1 MGLEQSHIQHI
12 GTTAGP
18 TPEFYGIQVNLN
30 RDNPDFFRMSMNTAL
45 KEMQLT
51 APAFGLLR
59 LLPSYLTNGQPVTH
73 PTIPTG
79 HPCDFRQGNKL
90 NVQRKRVHGKTLLKK
105 GSTFIH
111 SHATC
116 SLQACE

>member
-1 MGLEQSHIQHI
+1 MGLEQRHIQHI
-12 GTTAGP
+12 GPTAGP
-18 TPEFYGIQVNLN
+18 TPEFYGMLVNLN

-45 KEMQLT
+45 QEVQLT
-51 APAFGLLR
+51 AFGLLR
-59 LLPSYLTNGQPVTH
+59 LWPSYLPNGQPVTH

-79 HPCDFRQGNKL
+79 HPRDFRQGNKL
-90 NVQRKRVHGKTLLKK
+90 NIQRKRVHGKTLLKK

-111 SHATC
+111 SHASC